1 MRSLLRAVGIAS
13 LLGTT
18 LAAQGLPRAT
28 PAQVG
33 LAAPALERIAP
44 ALQAYVDSTKLPGA
58 LAIIARHGKGAYV
71 TAVGAPDG
79 KTLTAEA
86 VFRIFSMTKP
96 IASTA
101 VMQLYERGKLRL
113 DDPVSKYIP
122 AFADVKVFAG
132 GSATQPEL
140 RAPDRAVT
148 IADLLT
154 HTAGLTYGFF
164 GETPVDSIY
173 RRANLMN
180 PSRTAAQLSDSLAHL
195 PLAFSPGT
203 KWNYSF
209 AIDVLGRIVEV
220 ASGMSLDRYLDSALF
235 RPLDMQM
242 TAFHATPAMVEK
254 LAPIY
259 TRGPDGAIQATPL
272 MWPEYSDTGR
282 MYSGGGGL
290 LSTPNDYLR
299 FAQMLLNGGELDGR
313 RVLKRETVQLM
324 LQNHVPTA
332 ALPVAM
338 DPAWTKGRWGFGYGG
353 AVRMDAD
360 ASNPGAPGMF
370 RWAGYGT
377 TFFWIDPK
385 ADLIAMV
392 WSQYMPVMEHWSLD
406 ARFQRLVYAAISHQ

>member
-1 MRSLLRAVGIAS
+1 MRSLLCAVGLAAV
-13 LLGTT
+13 LGTT

-58 LAIIARHGKGAYV
+58 LAIIARHGKVAYV
-71 TAVGAPDG
+71 TAVGATGG
-79 KTLTAEA
+79 KALSPEA

-101 VMQLYERGKLRL
+101 VMQLYEQGKLRL

-122 AFADVKVFAG
+122 AFATVKVFAG
-132 GSATQPEL
+132 GSVAHPEL
-140 RAPDRAVT
+140 RNPDRPIT

-173 RRANLMN
+173 RSANLMQ
-180 PSRTAAQLSDSLAHL
+180 PMRTPAQLADSLAHL
-195 PLAFSPGT
+195 PLLFSPGT

-209 AIDVLGRIVEV
+209 AIDVLGRVVEV
-220 ASGMSLDRYLDSALF
+220 VSGMSFDRYLDSELF
-235 RPLDMQM
+235 RPLGM
-242 TAFHATPAMVEK
+242 TMTGFHATPAMVAK
-254 LAPIY
+254 MATIY
-259 TRGPDGAIQATPL
+259 GLGPTGAQASAGPL
-272 MWPEYSDTGR
+272 VWPEYSDSGR
-282 MYSGGGGL
+282 MFSGGGGL
-290 LSTPNDYLR
+290 LSTPNDFLR
-299 FAQMLLNGGELDGR
+299 FAQMLLNGGELDGH

-324 LQNHVPTA
+324 LQNHVPAA
-332 ALPVAM
+332 ALPVMM
-338 DPAWTKGRWGFGYGG
+338 DPAWTKGTYGFGYGG
-353 AVRMDAD
+353 AVRLDAD
-360 ASNPGAPGMF
+360 TSSPGSPGMF

-385 ADLIAMV
+385 ADLVAMV
-392 WSQYMPVMEHWSLD
+392 WSQYMPVMAHWALD
-406 ARFQRLVYAAISHQ
+406 ARFQRLVYAAVTP